1 MPMLDAACL
10 CSELVKIRSENPPG
24 YTDEVIAFL
33 QETCSHIGIET
44 EVLQKGRKH
53 NLLSKNLQNQFLL
66 CGHVDVVPALADDWT
81 YPPFSGRIDDTVVH
95 GRGTTDMKGGCAALL
110 CALENVLNDGI
121 EPPVDI
127 AFVCDEEG
135 NGDFGMEYL
144 IGQGYLRPQACLIA
158 EPTPELSPVIGEKGV
173 VRLHITFTGDAGHA
187 SLHPVVGN
195 SAIMQACSFL
205 EYCQEIHSLTWP
217 QDPLVSEV
225 IHNTTNSLSSLLS
238 ISHEAAAT
246 MLSRVSYN
254 PGHISG
260 GERINVIAQ
269 KCELDLDM
277 RIPWGCD
284 IPHLIGKIRSHIPQS
299 KVEVLDCAGPTL
311 SRPGRVCNLV
321 CDGIESVHGKKAL
334 PGVTQAASDARHL
347 REAGAEVVNYGPG
360 DLSLLHAVNE
370 NVPIRMLNQCM
381 DVYVHVLS
389 HFSNS

>member
-1 MPMLDAACL
+1 MMMDVARL

-24 YTDEVIAFL
+24 YTDEVISCL
-33 QETCSHIGIET
+33 QEFCSQIGIET
-44 EVLQKGRKH
+44 QVLEQGRKH
-53 NLLSKNLQNQFLL
+53 NLLSKNIQNTLLL
-66 CGHVDVVPALADDWT
+66 CGHVDVVPALPDDWT
-81 YPPFSGRIDDTVVH
+81 YPPFSGRIDDEVVH
-95 GRGTTDMKGGCAALL
+95 GRGSTDMKGGCAALL
-110 CALENVLNDGI
+110 CALEKVLNDGI

-144 IGQGYLRPQACLIA
+144 VQKGYLRPQTCLIA
-158 EPTPELSPVIGEKGV
+158 EPTPELSPVIGEKGI
-173 VRLHITFTGDAGHA
+173 VRLHVTFTGDAGHS

-205 EYCQEIHSLTWP
+205 EYCNVIHAMTWP

-238 ISHEAAAT
+238 ISQEDAAEI
-246 MLSRVSYN
+246 LSRVSYN

-269 KCELDLDM
+269 RCELDLDM

-284 IPHLIGKIRSHIPQS
+284 IPRLIEMIESYIPHS
-299 KVEVLDCAGPTL
+299 SVDVLERVAPTL
-311 SRPGRVCNLV
+311 SRPGRLYDLV
-321 CDGIESVHGKKAL
+321 CAGIESVHGEKAM

-347 REAGAEVVNYGPG
+347 REIGAEVINYGPG
-360 DLSLLHAVNE
+360 DLSLLHAINE

-389 HFSNS
+389 NFGSA

>member
-1 MPMLDAACL
+1 MMDVARL

-24 YTDEVIAFL
+24 YTDEVISCL
-33 QETCSHIGIET
+33 QEFCSHIGIET
-44 EVLQKGRKH
+44 QVLKKGRKH
-53 NLLSKNLQNQFLL
+53 NLLSKNIQNTLLL
-66 CGHVDVVPALADDWT
+66 CGHVDVVPALPDDWT
-81 YPPFSGRIDDTVVH
+81 YPPYSGRIDDTVVH
-95 GRGTTDMKGGCAALL
+95 GRGSTDMKGGCAALL
-110 CALENVLNDGI
+110 CALEKVLNDGI

-144 IGQGYLRPQACLIA
+144 VQKGYLRPQACLIA
-158 EPTPELSPVIGEKGV
+158 EPTPVLSPVIGEKGI
-173 VRLHITFTGDAGHA
+173 VRLHITFTGDAGHS

-205 EYCQEIHSLTWP
+205 EYCKEIHAMTWS

-225 IHNTTNSLSSLLS
+225 INNTTNSLSSLLS
-238 ISHEAAAT
+238 ISQEEAAEI
-246 MLSRVSYN
+246 LSRVSYN

-269 KCELDLDM
+269 RCELDLDM

-284 IPHLIGKIRSHIPQS
+284 IPRLISMMESYISHS
-299 KVEVLDCAGPTL
+299 SVDVLERVTPTL
-311 SRPGRVCNLV
+311 SRPDRLYDLV
-321 CDGIESVHGKKAL
+321 CAGIESVHGEKAM

-347 REAGAEVVNYGPG
+347 RETGAEVINYGPG
-360 DLSLLHAVNE
+360 DLSLLHAINE
-370 NVPIRMLNQCM
+370 NVPIQMLNQCM

-389 HFSNS
+389 NFGSA